1 MALKCTAYAKEM
13 ESGKKKDKQQQFEPL
28 ED

>member
-1 MALKCTAYAKEM
+1 MALKCTAYSKEM
-13 ESGKKKDKQQQFEPL
+13 ESGKKKDKQQQFEPF